1 MNIWVV
7 YNIGALR
14 NFGSKNQTRK
24 NDKIHKEFEL
34 YQLFMYNFLFQTVL
48 IFPIYILFTKR
59 METFWFRDIS
69 TIRGILYSGSK
80 IHKDFWTI
88 SSLQV
93 FMHLPN
99 RSNISNIYIYIL
111 FPKRINTFW
120 SRDND
125 TFYLGL
131 LGVFGPKNQA
141 KKIDKIG
148 KDLWAISSFR
158 VRKCI
163 DTPKLNTTD
172 ALKAFLRKNW
182 VFFFFLIFWQ
192 AHSLSTYSLYNAFSK
207 NTCG

>member
-34 YQLFMYNFLFQTVL
+34 YQLFMYNFLCQTVL
-48 IFPIYILFTKR
+48 IFPIYTLFRKR
-59 METFWFRDIS
+59 MEKFWSRGIS
-69 TIRGILYSGSK
+69 SIRGILYSGPK

-88 SSLQV
+88 SSFQV

-99 RSNISNIYIYIL
+99 CSNISNIYIYIL
-111 FPKRINTFW
+111 FTKRINTFW
-120 SRDND
+120 SRGID

-131 LGVFGPKNQA
+131 LRVFGPKNQA
-141 KKIDKIG
+141 KKIDKIDKG
-148 KDLWAISSFR
+148 LWALSSFH

-163 DTPKLNTTD
+163 DTPKLYTTD
-172 ALKAFLRKNW
+172 ALKAFLRKKLGLFPFSHLLTSSFIKYLLIMQC
-182 VFFFFLIFWQ
+182 FF
-192 AHSLSTYSLYNAFSK
+192 
-207 NTCG
+207 